1 MLNLR
6 IDNQQTP
13 FMDIFKNKLSKR
25 QKVLLIIIA
34 AIAFIIA
41 LTPRYLLTA
50 IRHGEPDIDDYKI
63 FYNRT
68 VKAGEYFPWQIAED
82 YNKYEMPAATRKDIE
97 QYKPVAFLVIQD
109 EKIKYEEY
117 WEGYNEHSLSNSF
130 SAGKS
135 IIGLLIGIAL
145 DEGKIKSLDQPVGDY
160 LPAFSKGRNKELT
173 IRDLLTMS
181 SGLNW
186 DEAYTSPF
194 SMTTVAYYG
203 NDLPALINSLK
214 VVETPGKEF
223 DYLSGNTEVL
233 AMIIETATGM
243 RMADYASEKIWKH
256 IGARHEALWCLD
268 SEDGMEKAY
277 CCFNTNV
284 RDFARFGQL
293 VLNHGKW
300 NNVQI
305 VSEEYLKEATS
316 PAGYLIDKEDRKPV
330 DFYGFQWWIIHY
342 KGHTIPYM
350 RGILGQYVFAIPDKN
365 AVVVRLGHERS
376 KEYIGHHTKDVYLY
390 LDVALGMLN

>member
-1 MLNLR
+1 
-6 IDNQQTP
+6 
-13 FMDIFKNKLSKR
+13 MDFFKNKLSKG
-25 QKVLLIIIA
+25 QKFLLLIIAI
-34 AIAFIIA
+34 IAFVIA
-41 LTPRYLLTA
+41 FTPQYLVTA
-50 IRHGEPDIDDYKI
+50 IRHGKPNIDDYKI
-63 FYNRT
+63 FHNRT
-68 VKAGEYFPWQIAED
+68 IQAGEYHPWQIAKD
-82 YNKYEMPAATRKDIE
+82 YNQFEMSSKTRSIIE

-117 WEGYNEHSLSNSF
+117 WDGYDAHSLSNSF

-135 IIGLLIGIAL
+135 IVGLLIGIAL
-145 DEGKIKSLDQPVGDY
+145 DEGKIKSLDQPVGDF
-160 LPAFSKGRNKELT
+160 LPVFKKGRNAELT

-186 DEAYTSPF
+186 DEAYSSPF

-203 NDLPALINSLK
+203 EDLPGLINSLE
-214 VVETPGKEF
+214 VIETPGKEF

-233 AMIIETATGM
+233 AMIIEAATGK
-243 RMADYASEKIWKH
+243 RMADYTSEKIWKH
-256 IGARHEALWCLD
+256 IGARYDALWCLD

-277 CCFNTNV
+277 CCFNSNA

-293 VLNHGKW
+293 VLNKGKW
-300 NNVQI
+300 NDNQI
-305 VSEEYLKEATS
+305 ISEAYLKEATS
-316 PAGYLIDKEDRKPV
+316 PASYLIDKKDKKPIS
-330 DFYGFQWWIIHY
+330 FYGFQWWIIHY

-376 KEYIGHHTKDVYLY
+376 KEYIGHHTKDVNQY
-390 LDVALGMLN
+390 LDAAFEMLN

>member
-1 MLNLR
+1 
-6 IDNQQTP
+6 
-13 FMDIFKNKLSKR
+13 MDFVKNNLSKG
-25 QKVLLIIIA
+25 QKVLLLIIA
-34 AIAFIIA
+34 VIAFGISF
-41 LTPRYLLTA
+41 TPQYLVTA
-50 IRHGEPDIDDYKI
+50 IRHGEPNIDDYKI

-68 VKAGEYFPWQIAED
+68 IQAGEYYPWQIAED
-82 YNKYEMPAATRKDIE
+82 YNHYKLPDATRAIIE

-117 WEGYNEHSLSNSF
+117 WDGYDEHSLSNSF

-135 IIGLLIGIAL
+135 IVGLLIGIAL
-145 DEGKIKSLDQPVGDY
+145 DEGKIKSLDQPVGDF
-160 LPAFSKGRNKELT
+160 LSAFQKGRNAELT

-186 DEAYTSPF
+186 DEAYSSPF
-194 SMTTVAYYG
+194 SMTTKAYYG
-203 NDLPALINSLK
+203 TDLPGLINSLE

-233 AMIIETATGM
+233 AMIIDAATGQK
-243 RMADYASEKIWKH
+243 MADYASEKIWKH
-256 IGARHEALWCLD
+256 IGARYDALWCLD

-277 CCFNTNV
+277 CCFNSNV

-293 VLNHGKW
+293 VLNNGKW
-300 NNVQI
+300 NDKQI
-305 VSEEYLKEATS
+305 ISEEYLKEATS
-316 PAGYLIDKEDRKPV
+316 PASYLIDKGDKKPIT
-330 DFYGFQWWIIHY
+330 FYGFQWWVIHY

-350 RGILGQYVFAIPDKN
+350 RGILGQYVFAIPEKN

-376 KEYIGHHTKDVYLY
+376 KEYIGHHTKDVNQY
-390 LDVALGMLN
+390 LDAAFELLK

>member
-1 MLNLR
+1 
-6 IDNQQTP
+6 
-13 FMDIFKNKLSKR
+13 MDFFKNKLSQG
-25 QKVLLIIIA
+25 QKFLLLIIAI
-34 AIAFIIA
+34 IAFVIA
-41 LTPRYLLTA
+41 FTPQYLVTA
-50 IRHGEPDIDDYKI
+50 IRHGEPNIDDYKI

-68 VKAGEYFPWQIAED
+68 IEAGEYHPWQISED
-82 YNKYEMPAATRKDIE
+82 YNQFEMSSKTRSIIE

-117 WEGYNEHSLSNSF
+117 WDGYDEHSLSNSF

-135 IIGLLIGIAL
+135 IVGLLIGIAL
-145 DEGKIKSLDQPVGDY
+145 DEGKIKSLDQPVGDF
-160 LPAFSKGRNKELT
+160 LPVFQKGRNAELT

-186 DEAYTSPF
+186 DEAYSSPF

-203 NDLPALINSLK
+203 EDLPGLINSLE

-233 AMIIETATGM
+233 AMIIEAATGK

-256 IGARHEALWCLD
+256 IGARYDALWCLD

-277 CCFNTNV
+277 CCFNSNA

-293 VLNHGKW
+293 VLNKGKW
-300 NNVQI
+300 NDNQI
-305 VSEEYLKEATS
+305 ISEEYLKEATS
-316 PAGYLIDKEDRKPV
+316 PASYLVDKGDKKPIS
-330 DFYGFQWWIIHY
+330 FYGFQWWIIHY

-350 RGILGQYVFAIPDKN
+350 RGILGQYVFAIPEKN

-376 KEYIGHHTKDVYLY
+376 KEYIGHHTKDVNQY
-390 LDVALGMLN
+390 LDAAFEMLN

>member
-1 MLNLR
+1 
-6 IDNQQTP
+6 
-13 FMDIFKNKLSKR
+13 MDIFKNKLNR
-25 QKVLLIIIA
+25 GQKLILVIIA
-34 AIAFIIA
+34 ILAFIIA
-41 LTPRYLLTA
+41 LTPRYLITA

-68 VKAGEYFPWQIAED
+68 ISAGEYLPWQLADD
-82 YNKYEMPAATRKDIE
+82 YNEYKMPAATRKVIE

-117 WEGYNEHSLSNSF
+117 WEDYNEHSLSNSF
-130 SAGKS
+130 SAAKS
-135 IIGLLIGIAL
+135 IVGLLTGIAL
-145 DEGKIKSLDQPVGDY
+145 DEGKIKSLDQPVGDF
-160 LPAFSKGRNKELT
+160 LPKFKEGKNKELT

-186 DEAYTSPF
+186 DEAYSSPF

-203 NDLPALINSLK
+203 TDLPALINSLE
-214 VVETPGKEF
+214 VVETPGREY

-233 AMIIETATGM
+233 AMVIDAATGK
-243 RMADYASEKIWKH
+243 RMADYMSEKIWKH
-256 IGARHEALWCLD
+256 IGARYDALWCLD

-277 CCFNTNV
+277 CCFNTNA

-293 VLNHGKW
+293 VLNNGKW
-300 NNVQI
+300 DKRQI
-305 VSEEYLKEATS
+305 VSEAYLKEATT
-316 PAGYLIDKEDRKPV
+316 PASYLIDKEDKKPV

-350 RGILGQYVFAIPDKN
+350 RGILGQYIFAIPDKN
-365 AVVVRLGHERS
+365 AIVVRLGHERS
-376 KEYIGHHTKDVYLY
+376 KEYIGHHTKDVNQY
-390 LDVALGMLN
+390 LDAAFEMLD